1 MTMIR
6 ILRIE
11 CYFGEDTPLI
21 PNQKGAFLSPGTFR
35 SRWYMLLDYAGIP
48 HKGLHTLRHTFA
60 TRLINGVKDEDG
72 NLHTLSVKQ
81 VADLLGHT
89 TSTVTEKYY
98 VKREMKNL
106 QGITDD
112 FSL

>member
-1 MTMIR
+1 MIR
-6 ILRIE
+6 QLRE
-11 CYFGEDTPLI
+11 ENYFGDDGPLI
-21 PNQKGAFLSPGTFR
+21 ADEHGGFLRPSTFK
-35 SRWYMLLDYAGIP
+35 SRWYSLLDDAKVP
-48 HKGLHTLRHTFA
+48 RKGLHSLRHTFA
-60 TRLINGVKDEDG
+60 PRLINGVKDENG

-98 VKREMKNL
+98 VKRELKNL

-112 FSL
+112 FDL

>member
-1 MTMIR
+1 MI
-6 ILRIE
+6 IQLRE
-11 CYFGEDTPLI
+11 EYYFGNDSPLI
-21 PNQKGAFLSPGTFR
+21 SGKNGGFLRPSTFR
-35 SRWYMLLDYAGIP
+35 SRWYSLLDDAKVS
-48 HKGLHTLRHTFA
+48 HKGLHSLRHTFA
-60 TRLINGVKDEDG
+60 TRLINGVNDKDG

-98 VKREMKNL
+98 VKRELKEL